1 MPKISRRSVHF
12 MRRFCAA
19 GIVVSI
25 LCSGCGRGRD
35 AATVASSRTGQAI
48 NGAQSQRTAPSAI
61 SKADCPRTGRW
72 ALCSVEKRLEQ
83 SGFVV
88 SRVETGAHYRVGFS
102 VVPVTYT
109 LGRAHLEVFLYPDA
123 AAAAR
128 EVAGLDTATA
138 GPRGSRSQWPT
149 PPTFVRSVNLIA
161 VLLTNSPVQA
171 ERMSLALTAGP
182 PQP

>member
-1 MPKISRRSVHF
+1 M
-12 MRRFCAA
+12 
-19 GIVVSI
+19 SI
-25 LCSGCGRGRD
+25 LCSGCARGRD
-35 AATVASSRTGQAI
+35 SATVASSRSGQVD
-48 NGAQSQRTAPSAI
+48 NGAQSQRTAPSAT
-61 SKADCPRTGRW
+61 SKSDCPRTGRW

-88 SRVETGAHYRVGFS
+88 SRVETGPHHRAGFS

-109 LGRAHLEVFLYPDA
+109 LGHAHLEVFLYPDG

-138 GPRGSRSQWPT
+138 GPRGSKSQWPT

-161 VLLTNSPVQA
+161 VLLTDSPVQA